1 MARIAEMLTKSRMY
15 KSIIRTVKKAVVAIA
30 KCVRQSKIESYEM
43 PCGVTGTAQ
52 HTGLKGNLSA
62 VEIKDRNIGTWKF
75 SGVESLQA
83 KKRWKG
89 NRHRHLPGV
98 QYNFP

>member
-15 KSIIRTVKKAVVAIA
+15 KSIIRTVKKAVIAIA

-62 VEIKDRNIGTWKF
+62 VAKNRSIGTWKVPD
-75 SGVESLQA
+75 VEPLRA
-83 KKRWKG
+83 KKRWGG
-89 NRHRHLPGV
+89 NPCRHLPEV
-98 QYNFP
+98 RYNFS